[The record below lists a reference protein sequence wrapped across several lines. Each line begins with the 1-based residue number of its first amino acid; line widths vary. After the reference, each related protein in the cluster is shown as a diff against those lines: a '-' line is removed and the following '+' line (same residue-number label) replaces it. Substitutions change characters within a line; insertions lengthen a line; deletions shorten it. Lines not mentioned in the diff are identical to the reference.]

1 MMIFILL
8 VRHYCHL
15 SCLVLVHALI
25 TGYTNHWLLSLV
37 TTSACGVEQKAMRAE
52 RRSCQCQIKHP
63 RKPIEQYRLLSSD
76 SLKNGTCNPVQQQQG
91 LCPQSQVL
99 RRGSYLESAAPLQ
112 SRFCIPVKNSHLLG
126 LSQEQAGS
134 QKFKRCHFLVKK
146 KKTFVFKWAIKAVSC
161 LLHLESYHC
170 REDAGEALWPHRQ
183 RRWRVTL
190 GQPGGSAPWVTFSA
204 QMLQWATNLRP
215 WYWMRWKFQRKHR
228 CLHLSLF

>member
-112 SRFCIPVKNSHLLG
+112 SRFCIPVKNSHLLV

-146 KKTFVFKWAIKAVSC
+146 KKPLFSNEPLKQFPVCYI
-161 LLHLESYHC
+161 
-170 REDAGEALWPHRQ
+170 
-183 RRWRVTL
+183 WRVIIVGKML
-190 GQPGGSAPWVTFSA
+190 GRPCDHIVNDDEELRWD
-204 QMLQWATNLRP
+204 NLGDP
-215 WYWMRWKFQRKHR
+215 HPEW
-228 CLHLSLF
+228 HLVHKCYNEPQI